1 MKKIFISGPYTIG
14 DVAQNVKKAMDV
26 ANELIN
32 NGFAPYCPH
41 LTHFLHMNN
50 FQPYS
55 KWLEID
61 LEYMV
66 ICDAVLRIPGESYGA
81 DNEIA
86 IAQKMGIPVFYEIDE
101 LMKVLNTPAYNSI
114 VN

>member
-1 MKKIFISGPYTIG
+1 MRKIFISGPYTKG
-14 DVAQNVKKAMDV
+14 DVAQNVKIAMEM

-50 FQPYS
+50 WQPYS

-61 LEYMV
+61 CEFLV
-66 ICDAVLRIPGESYGA
+66 ICDALIRLPGESDGA
-81 DNEIA
+81 DKEVELAKKTGTPIFYTINELIEFL
-86 IAQKMGIPVFYEIDE
+86 K
-101 LMKVLNTPAYNSI
+101 
-114 VN
+114 